1 MKLRFEDLS
10 NQLPQGLLPV
20 YIVSGDE
27 PLQHGE
33 ACDDIRAQARQ
44 QGFNERQVM
53 HAEKS
58 FDWEEFLTECNS
70 MSLFAEQR
78 LLELRLPTG
87 KPGDKGAKALLQ
99 FAAAP
104 PEDTVLLV
112 ICGKL
117 DAATQR
123 SKWFTALQDIGASV
137 QVWPV
142 EVKML
147 PNWIKRRMQQ
157 HGLKPSADAVELLA
171 ERVEGNLLAAAQ
183 EIEKLKLLHGDASI
197 DFDMMAAA
205 VADSARYDIYGLVDA
220 ALGANVR
227 RFTRM
232 LAGLRAEGSES
243 VLILWA
249 LTREIRSL
257 QAMAIQMEQGQSLEQ
272 VVAKARVWPKRKAL
286 VAGALRRHKSGV
298 WMVLLQRAAGL
309 DRIIKGQSSGNIWD
323 ELLQLCLAIAGIRL
337 FRSNHSATAANA

>member
-1 MKLRFEDLS
+1 
-10 NQLPQGLLPV
+10 
-20 YIVSGDE
+20 
-27 PLQHGE
+27 
-33 ACDDIRAQARQ
+33 
-44 QGFNERQVM
+44 
-53 HAEKS
+53 
-58 FDWEEFLTECNS
+58 
-70 MSLFAEQR
+70 
-78 LLELRLPTG
+78 
-87 KPGDKGAKALLQ
+87 
-99 FAAAP
+99 
-104 PEDTVLLV
+104 
-112 ICGKL
+112 
-117 DAATQR
+117 
-123 SKWFTALQDIGASV
+123 
-137 QVWPV
+137 
-142 EVKML
+142 
-147 PNWIKRRMQQ
+147 
-157 HGLKPSADAVELLA
+157 
-171 ERVEGNLLAAAQ
+171 AQ

-220 ALGANVR
+220 ALGANVK

-257 QAMAIQMEQGQSLEQ
+257 QAMAAQMEQGQSLEQ

-286 VAGALRRHKSGV
+286 VIGALRRHKSGV

-337 FRSNHSATAANA
+337 FRSNHSATAANG